1 MGHSLFLSHNSAD
14 MAVVHEVKRRS
25 EAAGVS
31 IYLYEDDVRAGT
43 SLAAKLTEAIRTAD
57 GLIAILTKQGAT
69 RPAIQQEIGVAVGLG
84 KPVYAMVEDG
94 VDPATLTLLQGLEY
108 IRLDLER
115 NLSTSL
121 RDRVS

>member
-1 MGHSLFLSHNSAD
+1 MGL
-14 MAVVHEVKRRS
+14 HERPKR
-25 EAAGVS
+25 
-31 IYLYEDDVRAGT
+31 
-43 SLAAKLTEAIRTAD
+43 LAAKLTDAIRAAD
-57 GLIAILTKQGAT
+57 GLIAVLTKSGAA

-115 NLSTSL
+115 VDDALLKLQRSITHQRNKQREEIVLAIIL
-121 RDRVS
+121 VLAIVGLVYLARKG